1 MTRRLKPVTPGE
13 LLREEFLLPM
23 GLTQYRVAKELGV
36 PAQRIGEI
44 VAGRRAITADTD
56 LRLCKFFGLSAGY
69 WLRAQA
75 AHDTEV
81 TAREIAVELKRIKPW
96 PRSAAATAAQFTAL
110 GIALIMGAS
119 TSASA
124 QAPANTP
131 RPLRSSDI
139 YRIRNVGAGRISPD
153 GAWVAYTV
161 TTTDSAKDKSDS
173 DVWMVSWDGRRT
185 LRMTASPEPEGNPR
199 FSPDNRYLSFVS
211 GRYESKGGQLW
222 LLDRAG
228 GEAVRLTEMKGGVGD
243 YEWSPDGTRIAV
255 VSHDP
260 DPEESKPDSLKN
272 KNVKPVVIDR
282 YAFKRDIAGYLDRL
296 RDHIYIV
303 NVATKKVEQ
312 ITTGDYDDA
321 QISWSPDGK
330 QLAFVSER
338 GNTDADRVNNSDV
351 YVIDAALNATPR
363 KLTTWNGPDR
373 GPMWSP
379 DGKYIAYL
387 QGSEPRLSAYTQN
400 TMAIVSVSG
409 GAPRL
414 LAITLDRDVDALRW
428 SEDGKSLS
436 FLMADDRA
444 GPMASVSV
452 ETGAVTRLLDG
463 RRLVSDY
470 DMTRSGRTVVNVATA
485 QRSAEVYAFE
495 NNALRPL
502 THVNDSI
509 FTAIRVGTTEDVQ
522 FKNTDGLTVGALLVK
537 PAGFTA
543 GTKYPLLL
551 RIHGGPNGQDQ
562 HAFSFERE
570 LFAAN
575 GYLVLA
581 VNYRGSAGRGQ
592 VWKKAIFA
600 DWGNKEVQDLLAG
613 VDHVIGMGIVDTTR
627 MGIGGWSYGGI
638 LTDYTIATTTRFKAA
653 SSGAGS
659 ALQTT
664 MYGTDQYIY
673 QYENELGAP
682 WKNPK
687 LWEKLSYPFWHADKI
702 TTPTLFLGGQLD
714 FNVPIGGSEQMYQ
727 ALKSLNV
734 PSQLIVYPG
743 QFHGI
748 TKPSFVK
755 DRYDRYLG
763 WYAKYLMGIAQ

>member
-1 MTRRLKPVTPGE
+1 MTSMVHMIRTTLTATLSAAVGLS
-13 LLREEFLLPM
+13 LL
-23 GLTQYRVAKELGV
+23 LTASS
-36 PAQRIGEI
+36 P
-44 VAGRRAITADTD
+44 VAG
-56 LRLCKFFGLSAGY
+56 
-69 WLRAQA
+69 
-75 AHDTEV
+75 
-81 TAREIAVELKRIKPW
+81 
-96 PRSAAATAAQFTAL
+96 
-110 GIALIMGAS
+110 
-119 TSASA
+119 
-124 QAPANTP
+124 QAPTTSP
-131 RPLRSSDI
+131 RPLRSADI
-139 YRIRNVGAGRISPD
+139 YRIREVGAGRISPD
-153 GAWVAYTV
+153 GAWIAYTV

-173 DVWMVSWDGRRT
+173 DVWMVSWDGTRT
-185 LRMTASPEPEGNPR
+185 LRMTSSPEPEGNPR

-228 GEAVRLTEMKGGVGD
+228 GEAVRLTEMKGGVGE

-260 DPEESKPDSLKN
+260 DPEESRPDSLKN

-282 YAFKRDIAGYLDRL
+282 YAFKRDVVGYLDRL

-321 QISWSPDGK
+321 SVRWSPDGK

-338 GNTDADRVNNSDV
+338 GNLDADRVNNSDIFV
-351 YVIDAALNATPR
+351 VDATPNATPR
-363 KLTTWNGPDR
+363 KLTTWNGPDV
-373 GPMWSP
+373 GPAWSP
-379 DGKYIAYL
+379 DGKFIAYL
-387 QGSEPRLSAYTQN
+387 QGSEPQLSAYTQN
-400 TMAIVSVSG
+400 TIAIIPVAG
-409 GAPRL
+409 GAARL
-414 LAITLDRDVDALRW
+414 LAQSLDRDVSSLAW
-428 SEDGKSLS
+428 SADGRSIH
-436 FLMADDRA
+436 FLLGDDRA
-444 GPMASVSV
+444 QHLASVSV
-452 ETGAVTRLLDG
+452 DGGAVTRVVVG
-463 RRLVSDY
+463 RRVVSSY
-470 DMTRSGRTVVNVATA
+470 DVSPSGRIAVNTATA
-485 QRSAEVYAFE
+485 LRPTEVQAWDS
-495 NNALRPL
+495 NALRVL
-502 THVNDSI
+502 SHVNDSI
-509 FTAIRVGTTEDVQ
+509 FTAIRIGTTEDVQ
-522 FKNTDGLTVGALLVK
+522 FKNKDGLTVGALLVK
-537 PAGFTA
+537 PADFKA

-581 VNYRGSAGRGQ
+581 VNYRGSSGKGQ
-592 VWKKAIFA
+592 AWKKAIFA

-702 TTPTLFLGGQLD
+702 TTPTLFLGGQMD
-714 FNVPIGGSEQMYQ
+714 FNVPIGGGEQMYQ

>member
-1 MTRRLKPVTPGE
+1 MTL
-13 LLREEFLLPM
+13 
-23 GLTQYRVAKELGV
+23 
-36 PAQRIGEI
+36 
-44 VAGRRAITADTD
+44 
-56 LRLCKFFGLSAGY
+56 
-69 WLRAQA
+69 A
-75 AHDTEV
+75 A
-81 TAREIAVELKRIKPW
+81 
-96 PRSAAATAAQFTAL
+96 SAALAPV
-110 GIALIMGAS
+110 S
-119 TSASA
+119 SA
-124 QAPANTP
+124 QAPTDAP

-139 YRIRNVGAGRISPD
+139 YHIRDVGGGRISPD
-153 GAWVAYTV
+153 GAWIAYTV
-161 TTTDSAKDKSDS
+161 TATDSSKDKRDS
-173 DVWMVSWDGRRT
+173 DVWMVSWDGTRT
-185 LRMTASPEPEGNPR
+185 LRMTSSPEPESNPR

-228 GEAVRLTEMKGGVGD
+228 GEAVRLTEIKSGVND

-260 DPEESKPDSLKN
+260 DPEDAKPDS
-272 KNVKPVVIDR
+272 VKSKHPKPIVIDR
-282 YAFKRDIAGYLDRL
+282 AAFKRDVVGYLDRL
-296 RDHIYIV
+296 RDHIYVV

-312 ITTGDYDDA
+312 ITTGDFDDT
-321 QISWSPDGK
+321 QVVWSPDGK
-330 QLAFVSER
+330 QLAFVSGRSEA
-338 GNTDADRVNNSDV
+338 DADRANNSDV
-351 YVIDAALNATPR
+351 YVVDAAPNATPR

-373 GPMWSP
+373 GPVWSP
-379 DGKYIAYL
+379 DGKFIAYL
-387 QGSEPRLSAYTQN
+387 QGSEPQLSAYTQN
-400 TMAIVSVSG
+400 TMAIVPVNG

-414 LAITLDRDVDALRW
+414 IATTLDRDVDELHW
-428 SEDGKSLS
+428 SEDGKTLY
-436 FLMADDRA
+436 FLMADDRT

-463 RRLVSDY
+463 RRLVSAY

-495 NNALRPL
+495 NNTLRAL

-509 FTAIRVGTTEDVQ
+509 FAALRVGSTEDVS
-522 FKNTDGLTVGALLVK
+522 FKNRDGLTVGALLVK
-537 PAGFTA
+537 PSDFKA

-570 LFAAN
+570 VFAAN

-581 VNYRGSAGRGQ
+581 VNYRGSSGRGQ
-592 VWKKAIFA
+592 AWKKAIFA

-638 LTDYTIATTTRFKAA
+638 LTDYTIATTTRFKAGT
-653 SSGAGS
+653 SGAGS

-664 MYGTDQYIY
+664 MYGSDQYVY
-673 QYENELGAP
+673 QYESELGAP

-687 LWEKLSYPFWHADKI
+687 LWEKLSYPFWHADRIK
-702 TTPTLFLGGQLD
+702 TPTLFLGGEKD
-714 FNVPIGGSEQMYQ
+714 FNVPISGGEQMYQ
-727 ALKSLNV
+727 ALKSTGV
-734 PSQLIVYPG
+734 PTQMIVYPG

-748 TKPSFVK
+748 TRPSFVK
-755 DRYDRYLG
+755 DRYDRYLA
-763 WYAKYLMGIAQ
+763 WYGKYLMGIAQ